1 MFGQFYA
8 RRDLAV
14 AGNRTVMGMTQLD
27 YAQDLLAE
35 LLNRAMVLDV
45 GANRRVSESGR
56 DPKDV
61 DYVEKLEALRD
72 AVGVFMEDID
82 EARTRALRVRLVTSR
97 PEERLVVSCTASAS
111 DSDLEWTGGALVA
124 EDGGKLNTQAK
135 GGA

>member
-14 AGNRTVMGMTQLD
+14 AGHHMGMTQLD

-35 LLNRAMVLDV
+35 LLNRATVLNA
-45 GANRRVSESGR
+45 GANHHVFEY
-56 DPKDV
+56 DHELKV
-61 DYVEKLEALRD
+61 DYIDRLEVLRD

-97 PEERLVVSCTASAS
+97 PEERLVVSCTASVS